1 MKKGLLRLLLLVALV
16 LALVMSLAS
25 CDALGLGKD
34 SDSDG
39 SQISNEH
46 THLFST
52 WITTKPATCLE
63 EGESAR
69 ICECGSRESK
79 SIGKTGHNYVNSR
92 CTVCGVPEGS
102 DDDVVSGGII
112 DIGKMDSF
120 DYSKVPEYSGA
131 KYVTVNGN
139 VPFFTA
145 NEIATEAYET
155 YGALDS
161 LGRCTVV
168 RACIGVE
175 LMPTEERKDP
185 TFEPTGWVQ
194 KQYSFI
200 GSDALYN
207 RCHLIAWQLT
217 AETNN
222 KQNLMTGTRYLNE
235 AMIPSENKV
244 ASYIESNPNNHVMY
258 RATPI
263 FLGDNL
269 LASGLLLEAYSVEDE
284 GKGVCFNIFF
294 YNVQP
299 GVIIDYATGDSV
311 AENPEEDVIP
321 ECDYVVN
328 KAKNMI
334 HKPTCHNVLSMAV
347 KNRWY
352 YTGDLASLK
361 AQGYTPA
368 GCCLASEKNVAS
380 ASHTEEHA
388 SLAYTI
394 LAVPCYDYLYAGCD
408 TLSLSLLENKNE
420 AFAFVDKS
428 RAYDCVMAA

>member
-1 MKKGLLRLLLLVALV
+1 MKNGLLKLLLLFALV
-16 LALVMSLAS
+16 FALVISCAS
-25 CDALGLGKD
+25 CEALGIGND
-34 SDSDG
+34 AGSDSAGNSSGD
-39 SQISNEH
+39 EH
-46 THLFST
+46 VHYFGE

-63 EGESAR
+63 LGESAR
-69 ICECGSRESK
+69 VCECGERESK
-79 SIGKTGHNYVNSR
+79 SIDKTGHNYVNSK
-92 CTVCGVPEGS
+92 CTVCGTPDYS
-102 DDDVVSGGII
+102 DITGDSVGIV

-120 DYSKVPEYSGA
+120 DYSRVPAYSGA
-131 KYVTVNGN
+131 KYVTVNEN
-139 VPFFTA
+139 VPFFTDD
-145 NEIATEAYET
+145 EIVAYAYER
-155 YGALDS
+155 YGELDS
-161 LGRCTVV
+161 LGRCTAVM
-168 RACIGVE
+168 ACIGVE
-175 LMPTEERKDP
+175 LMPTEARKDP

-235 AMIPSENKV
+235 AMIPSENSV
-244 ASYIESNPNNHVMY
+244 AKYIEENPENHVMF

-263 FLGDNL
+263 FLGNNL

-284 GKGVCFNIFF
+284 GRGVCFNIFF

-334 HKPTCHNVLSMAV
+334 HKPTCRNVLSMAV

-368 GCCLASEKNVAS
+368 GCCLASEKSVAS
-380 ASHTEEHA
+380 ASHTEEHV
-388 SLAYTI
+388 SYTV

-428 RAYDCVMAA
+428 RAYSCVMAA